1 MPLIAIL
8 VILFFGL
15 VFAIWA
21 MSNLVGLAILLLVA
35 GFIGW
40 LADAIV
46 PGKLPYGWL
55 GTIVSGLVG
64 AWIGGLIL
72 GSLGPD
78 IAGIAIV
85 PALVGTVV
93 LAFVINLISKMSF
106 GRRI

>member
-15 VFAIWA
+15 AFAIWA

-55 GTIVSGLVG
+55 GAVVSGLVG

-85 PALVGTVV
+85 PALVGTVI

-106 GRRI
+106 GCRI